1 MIDARNFDHIILS
14 GYTTTEQY
22 TSPNTGRDRVNPI
35 NRNRNSHGNT
45 LITQLGMAITSFR
58 QHSETEFVYLEFI
71 SEKDCLLAFD
81 SFEDGRSGDHRFIS
95 SKLEKVTI
103 DGQEYERYRA
113 CVYLNTNG
121 ISKFLNKIQTYL
133 NPENDSE
140 LGNPRNTKLLN
151 NIAEIQQATLASFW
165 QEDEIEFP
173 NQNQEVWWE
182 IWLRREDTRND
193 VREDEG
199 IINMFFDNIIEVAER
214 RLLFPEHIV
223 RMVKTTARILSTTI
237 LYSDKLAELR
247 KPKEAADFFTGLESD
262 DANDWVQDL
271 KGRTIDRTTDD
282 SVIVCILDTGVN
294 RGHPLLE
301 NFLPEGNMDSV
312 QPEWGTADTHRHGH
326 GTPMAG
332 SILYG
337 DLTDIIQDT
346 SDIEIFHRLESIK
359 LIHPDNPHQPEL
371 YGAVMEEAVARA
383 TILNS
388 SKKRVITM
396 AITAKDGRDRGK
408 PSSWSSAVDKIA
420 FGEEGT
426 SNDKSMFCVSGG
438 NTEINDASQY
448 PRKNFD
454 ESIHDP
460 AQAFNALTIGAYTQK
475 TVIDQNLFRGATPL
489 VNAGGMSPSNST
501 SLTWD
506 NSWAIKPELVLE
518 GGNYGVHNNGLIDPD
533 SLRLLSVGKNFL
545 TDPFY
550 SFGDTSGATGIASR
564 YAALLTSQYPT
575 LWPETIKGLLV
586 HSSNWTSEMLGNRN
600 INELSR
606 ADFKELLRI
615 FGYGVPNF
623 QKAVR
628 SANNSLTLIA
638 QETLTPYRVDG
649 STVKTND
656 MHLHELPWPADV
668 LTSLFDSEVTL
679 TVTLCYFIE
688 PNPGNKQ
695 YTQSY
700 YYQSH
705 GLRFKMIDAGE
716 SFENFRERVNR
727 EARSEEINVPYPGES
742 WIIGAQVR
750 DKGSIHKD
758 MWKGNAAELATRN
771 IIAINPV
778 NGWWKTRKKLE
789 RYNNTVRYS
798 LIISIDSPNIDIDLY
813 TPVINQIDISIQS

>member
-1 MIDARNFDHIILS
+1 MPRNLEHIILS
-14 GYTTTEQY
+14 GYVSTEQY

-35 NRNRNSHGNT
+35 DRNRNSHGNA
-45 LITQLGMAITSFR
+45 LMTQLGMAVTSFR
-58 QHSETEFVYLEFI
+58 QHSDNDFVYLEFI
-71 SEKDCLLAFD
+71 SERDCLLAFD
-81 SFEDGRSGDHRFIS
+81 SFEDGRSGDHRFVS
-95 SKLEKVTI
+95 SKLEKVII
-103 DGQEYERYRA
+103 DGQEYKLYRA

-121 ISKFLNKIQTYL
+121 ISKFLNKIEAYL
-133 NPENDSE
+133 NPDKDSP

-151 NIAEIQQATLASFW
+151 NIAAIQQATLASFW

-173 NQNQEVWWE
+173 DQDEEVWWE
-182 IWLRREDTRND
+182 IWLRREDTQND
-193 VREDEG
+193 TLEDESVV
-199 IINMFFDNIIEVAER
+199 NTFLDYLIEVAER

-223 RMVKTTARILSTTI
+223 RMVRTTARTLSTTI

-247 KPKEAADFFTGLESD
+247 KPKEAADFFTGLESE

-271 KGRTIDRTTDD
+271 KTRTINTTTDD

-301 NFLPEGNMDSV
+301 DFLPEGNMDSIKS
-312 QPEWGTADTHRHGH
+312 EWGTADTHSHGH

-332 SILYG
+332 SVLYG

-346 SDIEIFHRLESIK
+346 SNIEIFHRLESVK
-359 LIHPDNPHQPEL
+359 LIHPNNPHQPEL
-371 YGAVMEEAVARA
+371 YGAVTEEAVARA
-383 TILNS
+383 IILNPS
-388 SKKRVITM
+388 NKRVITM
-396 AITAKDGRDRGK
+396 AITATDGRDKGK

-420 FGEEGT
+420 FGEEGI
-426 SNDKSMFCVSGG
+426 SNDKSTFCVSGG
-438 NTEINDASQY
+438 NTVINDASEY
-448 PRKNFD
+448 PSKNFE

-460 AQAFNALTIGAYTQK
+460 GQAFNVLTIGAYTIK
-475 TVIDQNLFRGATPL
+475 TVIDQNRFRGATPL

-506 NSWAIKPELVLE
+506 NGWAIKPELVME
-518 GGNYGVHNNGLIDPD
+518 GGNYGIHNNGLIDPD
-533 SLRLLSVGKNFL
+533 SLRLLSLGKNFRTEPL
-545 TDPFY
+545 Y
-550 SFGDTSGATGIASR
+550 SFGDTSGATGMASR

-586 HSSNWTSEMLGNRN
+586 HSANWTPEMLGNRN
-600 INELSR
+600 INELPKT
-606 ADFKELLRI
+606 DLKELLRI
-615 FGYGVPNF
+615 YGYGVPDF

-638 QETLTPYRVDG
+638 QESLTPYRLDG

-656 MHLHELPWPADV
+656 MHLHELPWPAEV
-668 LTSLFDSEVTL
+668 LTELFDNEVSL
-679 TVTLCYFIE
+679 TITLCYFIE

-727 EARSEEINVPYPGES
+727 EARDEDSNGSYPGES
-742 WIIGAQVR
+742 WIIGAQIR

-758 MWKGNAAELATRN
+758 IWKGSAAELATRN

-789 RYNNTVRYS
+789 RYTNAVRYS
-798 LIISIDSPNIDIDLY
+798 LIISIDSPDNNIDLY
-813 TPVINQIDISIQS
+813 TPVMNQIDISIQS